1 MPSDARWLIRAV
13 YKAKNMNSTKIIHTS
28 DLHLGTTFKGLGD
41 KSKLHRIDCQNVLSN
56 IVDLCI
62 KEKVN
67 ALLIAGDLFDS
78 PEPQKSLVKSVINE
92 MERLKDE
99 KISLFISSGN
109 HDPYKKGSVWL
120 EYKFPSNVTIFS
132 STDLEPK
139 EIDDMSIYGLAY
151 TNDTKEPLKGF
162 KAEDSETFKI
172 GLVHGSTTNINW
184 DEEPE
189 AGYRRITKPEIDSCK
204 LDYLALGH
212 FHDMLEIK
220 SKVKCFYSGCPEPLT
235 FKNKKD
241 CCVLLVTYSQGN
253 VTVKPIKTNIRNF
266 ETLEVDVTSFESDME
281 LRKLL
286 EKNVDENKILRLVLN
301 GSPSLDF
308 NLDIESLEKEF
319 ESRCYFL
326 RVIDNVHLPDNLSED
341 ETIRGHFIRL
351 IRVELNKEKDSEKRK
366 RLENALRLG
375 IGYLD
380 KKL

>member
-1 MPSDARWLIRAV
+1 
-13 YKAKNMNSTKIIHTS
+13 MNSTKIIHTS

-41 KSKLHRIDCQNVLSN
+41 KSKLHRIDCQDVLSN

-62 KEKVN
+62 KEKAN

-78 PEPQKSLVKSVINE
+78 AVPQKSLVKCVINE
-92 MERLKDE
+92 IERLNGE
-99 KISLFISSGN
+99 KISVFISSGN
-109 HDPYKKGSVWL
+109 HDPYKEGSVWL

-139 EIDDMSIYGLAY
+139 EIDGMSIYGLAY

-172 GLVHGSTTNINW
+172 GLVHGSTTDIKW

-189 AGYRRITKPEIDSCK
+189 AGYRKIPKPDVDSCN
-204 LDYLALGH
+204 LDYVALGH
-212 FHDMLEIK
+212 FHDVLEIK
-220 SKVKCFYSGCPEPLT
+220 STVKCFYSGCPEPLS

-241 CCVLLVTYSQGN
+241 CYVLLVTYSQGN

-286 EKNVDENKILRLVLN
+286 EKHVDENKILRLVLN

-319 ESRCYFL
+319 ASKCFFL
-326 RVIDNVHLPDNLSED
+326 RIDDNVHLPDNLSED
-341 ETIRGHFIRL
+341 ETIRGNFIKL
-351 IRVELNKEKDSEKRK
+351 IKAEISKEKDAEKKK